1 MNEAAGRSYQDF
13 KNLVDY
19 VRKQSYGTLYGI
31 GMKIPRDERQQYK
44 VILRIFEKMFKKELT
59 EEKVQSIICKIDEAL
74 KKTAESKQSK
84 RIGIGDVVH
93 GIMETWTK
101 EIS

>member
-1 MNEAAGRSYQDF
+1 MKHFDPPQENKVNLFRSSYFNSYEEVYGEIMHVNDDAGRSYQDF

-44 VILRIFEKMFKKELT
+44 VILRIFEKMFKK
-59 EEKVQSIICKIDEAL
+59 
-74 KKTAESKQSK
+74 
-84 RIGIGDVVH
+84 
-93 GIMETWTK
+93 
-101 EIS
+101 